1 MYRQG
6 VQLFASMRFSSCL
19 SSGKAYRSRVL
30 ESWQVIRKP
39 GVLAKV
45 LALSFAVL
53 LLCGTAFGQAR
64 NRSASPP
71 GANADSVA
79 AQQAFAAN
87 CAGCHGLDGKG
98 GERAPDV
105 VTRPNIRKL
114 SDAQLLQILQKGV
127 PQTSMPAFS
136 HLGDDV
142 LRSLVAHL
150 RSLQGSPAT
159 APLPGN
165 ARRGKQLFFGK
176 GQCSVCHMIS
186 GQGGFFASDLTAY
199 ARGRAPETIRDA
211 ILLPNRDLDPRN
223 RTVLVTLS
231 NGKTF
236 EGIARNEDNF
246 SMQLL
251 TQDGSLLLFTKAA
264 VKSLS
269 YRNQSPMPADYGTRL
284 SATEIEDL
292 VKFLNSVTKED
303 LKQAR
308 NEEQDDGE

>member
-1 MYRQG
+1 MALPFA
-6 VQLFASMRFSSCL
+6 LF
-19 SSGKAYRSRVL
+19 
-30 ESWQVIRKP
+30 
-39 GVLAKV
+39 
-45 LALSFAVL
+45 
-53 LLCGTAFGQAR
+53 LCGAVAFGQDK
-64 NRSASPP
+64 NRSSSPP
-71 GANADSVA
+71 GTGADSA
-79 AQQAFAAN
+79 AAKQAFAAN

-98 GERAPDV
+98 GERAPDI
-105 VTRPNIRKL
+105 VTRPNVRKL

-127 PQTSMPAFS
+127 PQTSMPGFS
-136 HLGDDV
+136 HLGDDI
-142 LRSLVAHL
+142 LRSLVAYL

-159 APLPGN
+159 APLPGS
-165 ARRGKQLFFGK
+165 ARRGKELFFGK
-176 GQCSVCHMIS
+176 GGCSACHTIR

-223 RTVLVTLS
+223 RTVVVTLP

-251 TQDGSLLLFTKAA
+251 TRDGSFLLFTKAA
-264 VKSLS
+264 VKSIS

-284 SATEIEDL
+284 SAAEIEDL

-303 LKQAR
+303 LKRAR
-308 NEEQDDGE
+308 NEDQDDGE

>member
-1 MYRQG
+1 M
-6 VQLFASMRFSSCL
+6 
-19 SSGKAYRSRVL
+19 
-30 ESWQVIRKP
+30 
-39 GVLAKV
+39 
-45 LALSFAVL
+45 L
-53 LLCGTAFGQAR
+53 LLCAAVAFGRNR
-64 NRSASPP
+64 NRSSSPQ
-71 GANADSVA
+71 GTGADSAA

-98 GERAPDV
+98 GERAPDI
-105 VTRPNIRKL
+105 VTRPTVRKL

-142 LRSLVAHL
+142 LRSLAAYL
-150 RSLQGSPAT
+150 RNLQGSPAA

-165 ARRGKQLFFGK
+165 ARRGKELFFGK
-176 GQCSVCHMIS
+176 GGCSGCHMVG

-223 RTVLVTLS
+223 RTVAVTLAD
-231 NGKTF
+231 GKTF
-236 EGIARNEDNF
+236 EGLARNEDNF

-251 TQDGSLLLFTKAA
+251 TRDGSLVLFIKAA
-264 VKSLS
+264 AKSIS
-269 YRNQSPMPADYGTRL
+269 YSNQSPMPADYGTRL

-292 VKFLNSVTKED
+292 MNFLNSATKEH

-308 NEEQDDGE
+308 NEEQEDGE